1 MSAVG
6 RRKIRRHP
14 RGPQKADAAVAAAA
28 GTAVVV
34 AAVAVTV
41 ANAVAAGVGFGSP
54 LFFDFTARQG
64 LSVLRLR
71 ARAGEGGAK
80 SWNY

>member
-1 MSAVG
+1 MRTSSSLSAVG

-54 LFFDFTARQG
+54 LFFISRHGKDFRF
-64 LSVLRLR
+64 
-71 ARAGEGGAK
+71 
-80 SWNY
+80 